1 MPTVFCKC
9 DECNYYDH
17 FPLTHRLNYI
27 FNLDYEK
34 MLTLK
39 QCTLPTEI
47 ATKIVRMSQVYTT
60 CVRCNTKLCES
71 HANRARQ
78 NGGLCSQ
85 CCWEEIS

>member
-9 DECNYYDH
+9 DECNYLDY
-17 FPLTHRLNYI
+17 FPLTHRLNYV

-71 HANRARQ
+71 HTNRARQ

>member
-9 DECNYYDH
+9 DECNYFH
-17 FPLTHRLNYI
+17 NFPLTHRLNNV

-34 MLTLK
+34 MLSLK
-39 QCTLPTEI
+39 QRTLPTEI